1 MSRCGTV
8 PPSARAWP
16 AGRPTPYA
24 DVPYFW
30 SDQYG
35 LRLQMYGRGRAD
47 DEIVT
52 RAGATAESFL
62 AFWLHGG
69 RLAAAGIGAAKDLR
83 AAKSLIEA
91 RAEVPPAVLA
101 DQGSSLR
108 ARAIRT
114 LTQVKQSVDSGP

>member
-62 AFWLHGG
+62 AFWLRGG
-69 RLAAAGIGAAKDLR
+69 RLAAAAGIGAAKDLR

-91 RAEVPPAVLA
+91 RAEVPPAVLV

-108 ARAIRT
+108 SLARSA
-114 LTQVKQSVDSGP
+114 P